1 MFEAFMLVCYAGLA
15 QIPANCQELQDT
27 RGPYPTEM
35 LCRQRIVEITVELPE
50 YMPFYIPKAYRC
62 DELITTDKQFT

>member
-35 LCRQRIVEITVELPE
+35 LCKQRIVELTVELPE
-50 YMPFYIPKAYRC
+50 YMPFYRPKAYRC
-62 DELITTDKQFT
+62 YELTTTNKQFT